1 MQLCFRRVSLFSLG
15 IAALLCGFFVVSVS
29 GQETVFETTFQ
40 QGVQAMHAR
49 RWDDAAQSFTQA
61 VKLRPDFAEAYFN
74 LGLVQLQQKQWAESS
89 QSLRHALKLRPGL
102 HGANMFAGIASYRRN
117 DYAGAISLLKK
128 ETLLDAKNA
137 NAYMWL
143 GVAELAAGKVEDA
156 GESLDKAAKLKPNDV
171 DILYHRG
178 RAHMLISKDSYE
190 QMYKA
195 EPNSWRVHEVLAQSF
210 TDAER
215 YGDAINE
222 GEEAIRL
229 KPNEPG
235 LHEELADIYWK
246 QNQLDKAEAEFQ
258 NELKQDPENLT
269 AMYKLS
275 VVSIERSKP
284 EVAAQLLGEVLQQEP
299 HSADAHYQLGRA
311 QAQMGNSESAIHSF
325 QAAVSDSSQNDT
337 ETLRQSYYQLAQLYR
352 RAQRPQ
358 ESREALNSFMRLK
371 QQADAEQAQRLQ
383 DKLKR
388 SSQIQDSTQ

>member
-1 MQLCFRRVSLFSLG
+1 MQLCFRRLSLFSG
-15 IAALLCGFFVVSVS
+15 IAILLCGFLAVSVS
-29 GQETVFETTFQ
+29 GQETVFERTFR
-40 QGVQAMHAR
+40 QGVQAMQAGH
-49 RWDDAAQSFTQA
+49 WDDAAQSFTQA
-61 VKLRPDFAEAYFN
+61 AKLRPNFAETYFN
-74 LGLVQLQQKQWAESS
+74 LGLVRLQQKQWGEAS
-89 QSLRHALKLRPGL
+89 QSLEHALKLRPGL
-102 HGANMFAGIASYRRN
+102 RGANMFAGIANYRRN

-128 ETLLDAKNA
+128 ETLSDSKNA

-143 GVAELAAGKVEDA
+143 GVAQLAAGKVDDA

-190 QMYKA
+190 QMYKV

-222 GEEAIRL
+222 CEEAIRL
-229 KPNEPG
+229 KPDEPG

-246 QNQLDKAEAEFQ
+246 QNQLDKAETEFQ
-258 NELKQDPENLT
+258 NELKQDPENVT

-284 EVAAQLLGEVLQQEP
+284 EVAAQLLAEVLRQEP
-299 HSADAHYQLGRA
+299 HSPDARYQLGRA
-311 QAQMGNSESAIHSF
+311 QAQMGNAETAINSF

-352 RAQRPQ
+352 RTQHPE
-358 ESREALNSFMRLK
+358 ESRAALNSFMRLK

-388 SSQIQDSTQ
+388 SSQMQNTTQ

>member
-1 MQLCFRRVSLFSLG
+1 MQAG
-15 IAALLCGFFVVSVS
+15 
-29 GQETVFETTFQ
+29 
-40 QGVQAMHAR
+40 H
-49 RWDDAAQSFTQA
+49 WDDAAQSFTQA
-61 VKLRPDFAEAYFN
+61 AKLRPNFAETYFN
-74 LGLVQLQQKQWAESS
+74 LGLVRLQQKQWGEAS
-89 QSLRHALKLRPGL
+89 QSLEHALKLRPGL
-102 HGANMFAGIASYRRN
+102 RGANMFAGIANYRRN

-128 ETLLDAKNA
+128 ETLSDSKN
-137 NAYMWL
+137 
-143 GVAELAAGKVEDA
+143 
-156 GESLDKAAKLKPNDV
+156 ESLDKAAKLKPNDV

-190 QMYKA
+190 QMYKV

-222 GEEAIRL
+222 CEEAIRL
-229 KPNEPG
+229 KPDEPG

-246 QNQLDKAEAEFQ
+246 QNQLDKAETEFQ
-258 NELKQDPENLT
+258 NELKQDPENVT

-284 EVAAQLLGEVLQQEP
+284 EVAAQLLAEVLRQEP
-299 HSADAHYQLGRA
+299 HSPDAHYQLGRA
-311 QAQMGNSESAIHSF
+311 QAQMGNAETAINSF

-352 RAQRPQ
+352 RTQHPE
-358 ESREALNSFMRLK
+358 ESRAALNSFMRLK
-371 QQADAEQAQRLQ
+371 QQADAEQAKRLQ

-388 SSQIQDSTQ
+388 SSQMQNTTQ